1 MLRINREIYLN
12 QLINKQ
18 NNGLVKIITGIRRS
32 GKSFLLDP
40 IFKEYLMGK
49 GISKNHI
56 IKIDFDERRNKKYQ
70 NPDILDEYIRS
81 LIVDNDTYYL
91 LLDEIQ
97 KVNDFE
103 SVLNGFLHINNLDIY
118 VTGSNSKFLS
128 SDIITEFR
136 GRGDE
141 IRVFPLA
148 FSEYYSVFEGDKEDA
163 WEEYITYGGLPKV
176 ISFKSESE
184 KSKYLKQLFEKT
196 YICDIVERNNIQ
208 RIDILDSI
216 INILASSI
224 GSLTNPNKLLNTFK
238 SNGVRDLSINTLS
251 SYLKHLEDSFLIEK
265 SERYDIKGKKYI
277 QSPFKFYFSDI
288 GLRNAKLNFRQQ
300 EETHIMENIIYN
312 ELLVRGYNVDV
323 GVVTIREGNAKKQIE
338 VDFVCNKINKKYYIQ
353 SALSLPIHE
362 KTIQE
367 ERPLL
372 NIHDNFKKIIIVK
385 GNKKAW
391 ITEEGILV
399 IGIFEFLLNKNS
411 LDL

>member
-1 MLRINREIYLN
+1 M
-12 QLINKQ
+12 
-18 NNGLVKIITGIRRS
+18 
-32 GKSFLLDP
+32 
-40 IFKEYLMGK
+40 
-49 GISKNHI
+49 
-56 IKIDFDERRNKKYQ
+56 
-70 NPDILDEYIRS
+70 
-81 LIVDNDTYYL
+81 
-91 LLDEIQ
+91 
-97 KVNDFE
+97 
-103 SVLNGFLHINNLDIY
+103 
-118 VTGSNSKFLS
+118 
-128 SDIITEFR
+128 
-136 GRGDE
+136 
-141 IRVFPLA
+141 
-148 FSEYYSVFEGDKEDA
+148 
-163 WEEYITYGGLPKV
+163 
-176 ISFKSESE
+176 
-184 KSKYLKQLFEKT
+184 
-196 YICDIVERNNIQ
+196 ERNNIQ

>member
-1 MLRINREIYLN
+1 M
-12 QLINKQ
+12 
-18 NNGLVKIITGIRRS
+18 
-32 GKSFLLDP
+32 
-40 IFKEYLMGK
+40 
-49 GISKNHI
+49 
-56 IKIDFDERRNKKYQ
+56 
-70 NPDILDEYIRS
+70 
-81 LIVDNDTYYL
+81 
-91 LLDEIQ
+91 
-97 KVNDFE
+97 
-103 SVLNGFLHINNLDIY
+103 
-118 VTGSNSKFLS
+118 
-128 SDIITEFR
+128 
-136 GRGDE
+136 
-141 IRVFPLA
+141 
-148 FSEYYSVFEGDKEDA
+148 
-163 WEEYITYGGLPKV
+163 
-176 ISFKSESE
+176 
-184 KSKYLKQLFEKT
+184 
-196 YICDIVERNNIQ
+196 ERNNIQ

-353 SALSLPIHE
+353 SVLSLPTHE

-372 NIHDNFKKIIIVK
+372 NIHDNLKKIIIVK

>member
-224 GSLTNPNKLLNTFK
+224 G
-238 SNGVRDLSINTLS
+238 
-251 SYLKHLEDSFLIEK
+251 
-265 SERYDIKGKKYI
+265 
-277 QSPFKFYFSDI
+277 
-288 GLRNAKLNFRQQ
+288 
-300 EETHIMENIIYN
+300 
-312 ELLVRGYNVDV
+312 
-323 GVVTIREGNAKKQIE
+323 
-338 VDFVCNKINKKYYIQ
+338 
-353 SALSLPIHE
+353 
-362 KTIQE
+362 
-367 ERPLL
+367 
-372 NIHDNFKKIIIVK
+372 
-385 GNKKAW
+385 
-391 ITEEGILV
+391 
-399 IGIFEFLLNKNS
+399 
-411 LDL
+411 